1 MAIFRKALP
10 SQASD
15 ISAKQRNIQ
24 MRMIISALALLAG
37 VSIAGTALAES
48 ESCGDAPKSQW
59 LSEQAIKEK
68 AVAQGF
74 DVRQV
79 KVEGSCYEIKA
90 FDKNGARVE
99 RVVNPVT
106 GEVVAKEEG
115 E

>member
-1 MAIFRKALP
+1 
-10 SQASD
+10 
-15 ISAKQRNIQ
+15 
-24 MRMIISALALLAG
+24 MRMIIPTLAMLAG
-37 VSIAGTALAES
+37 LAIAGPALAES

-59 LSEQAIKEK
+59 LSEQAIKDK
-68 AVAQGF
+68 ALAQGL

-90 FDKNGARVE
+90 IDKSGARVE

-106 GEVVAKEEG
+106 GEVVANEEG